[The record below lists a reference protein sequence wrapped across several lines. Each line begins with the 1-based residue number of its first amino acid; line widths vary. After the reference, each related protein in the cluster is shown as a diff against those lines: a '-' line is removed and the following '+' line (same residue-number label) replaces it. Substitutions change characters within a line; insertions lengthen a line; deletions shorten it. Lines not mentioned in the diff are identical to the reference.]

1 MARTTTVLLTAA
13 ALFAVMSGLSNARSV
28 SVREA
33 ESEQFEIQPVES
45 VVQLEDPND
54 GFTVSTDSDMDFDN
68 SVSSRKKRR
77 ELKRYLAR
85 GNFTDCACVL
95 SLINFRAVEPPTWSC
110 RGVFAGDGNSYDVDC
125 ETNLEVVSTECTLDG
140 VSYNCKTIASNCIN
154 S

>member
-28 SVREA
+28 SVRAA

-95 SLINFRAVEPPTWSC
+95 SLI
-110 RGVFAGDGNSYDVDC
+110 
-125 ETNLEVVSTECTLDG
+125 
-140 VSYNCKTIASNCIN
+140 
-154 S
+154 